1 MTKADY
7 KAIAK
12 QLIQITSKEAR
23 YLLRTAARL
32 DSLRID
38 ISWVNSLEENDEN
51 SEMLD
56 AFVSRYSRLQDTLDD
71 ICCPYYC
78 GLA

>member
-1 MTKADY
+1 MNKADS

-32 DSLRID
+32 DAQRID
-38 ISWVNSLEENDEN
+38 ISWVKSLDENDED

-56 AFVSRYSRLQDTLDD
+56 AFVSRYSRLQDTLGDTTAY
-71 ICCPYYC
+71 IIAC
-78 GLA
+78 